1 MGIMFYKFYS
11 VTIFSKCHG
20 DVKSYSLVILI
31 KGTNAGKKQNKA
43 NFTVCISSGISQ
55 LTNLDPPRKIPEGCY
70 DCGDGFYNPQTR
82 VIIDYKFR
90 FLRNAGLEAGFK
102 NTLVLTFHPSPIMKQ
117 FLIVSLLFGNGARKR
132 TALAFTFL
140 LNWQHPD
147 IIPEEKRIDA
157 I

>member
-1 MGIMFYKFYS
+1 MEGQYTFADGLEYRDTRWRYCDGYDRRFYTEICSGLKP
-11 VTIFSKCHG
+11 
-20 DVKSYSLVILI
+20 
-31 KGTNAGKKQNKA
+31 A
-43 NFTVCISSGISQ
+43 GISQ